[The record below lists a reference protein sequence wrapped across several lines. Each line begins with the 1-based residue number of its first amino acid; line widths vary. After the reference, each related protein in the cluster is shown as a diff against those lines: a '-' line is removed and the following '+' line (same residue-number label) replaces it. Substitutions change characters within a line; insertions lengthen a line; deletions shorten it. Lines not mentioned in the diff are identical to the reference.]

1 MSPARFPVLDEL
13 RASAA
18 EEGILVEARTLEGEV
33 LRFAIHRL
41 ALAAVVATLLEAGRR
56 MPPGAQAAPAARVE
70 ADAVGLAESE
80 AGETLLV
87 LETGGAA
94 LSYAVPAAPMAAL
107 GQALAA
113 ACPAASR
120 H

>member
-1 MSPARFPVLDEL
+1 MSTAFPVLEEW
-13 RASAA
+13 RASAVA
-18 EEGILVEARTLEGEV
+18 EGVLVEARTLEGAV

-41 ALAAVVATLLEAGRR
+41 ALAAFAATLLDAGRR
-56 MPPGAQAAPAARVE
+56 MPEAGPVAPAARVGAE
-70 ADAVGLAESE
+70 AVGLALSE
-80 AGETLLV
+80 QGEPLLV

-94 LSYAVPAAPMAAL
+94 LSYAVPPDRMAAL

-113 ACPAASR
+113 AFPPASR